1 MDLPQVRIAV
11 EDDRQTVLQA
21 MMLAFAADPIMR
33 WFLPDAERYVSY
45 YPKVANTYGGPAID
59 EGTCFMTAGGEGAA
73 MWLPPGVSPD
83 EEAMS
88 SLIEEAVPE
97 EIQEPLGQ
105 MLEAMD
111 AYHPKDEDC
120 WYLAI
125 LGVDAGHQGKG
136 LGAALMKHV
145 TNMLDERGALG
156 YLESSNPMNI
166 SLYQRHG
173 FEIMD
178 QLRFGSSP
186 VMTPMIRQRQG

>member
-1 MDLPQVRIAV
+1 MQS
-11 EDDRQTVLQA
+11 TT
-21 MMLAFAADPIMR
+21 LAFAADPIMR
-33 WFLPDAERYVSY
+33 WFLPDAERFISY
-45 YPKVANTYGGPAID
+45 FPKVANAYGGRAID

-73 MWLPPGVSPD
+73 MWLPPGVGPD
-83 EEAMS
+83 EETMS
-88 SLIEEAVPE
+88 SIIEEAVPE

-111 AYHPKDEDC
+111 ACHPEDENC

-125 LGVDAGHQGKG
+125 IGVDAGHQGKG
-136 LGAALMKHV
+136 LGATLMKHV
-145 TNMLDERGALG
+145 TKMLDERGALG

-178 QLRFGSSP
+178 QLRFGNSP